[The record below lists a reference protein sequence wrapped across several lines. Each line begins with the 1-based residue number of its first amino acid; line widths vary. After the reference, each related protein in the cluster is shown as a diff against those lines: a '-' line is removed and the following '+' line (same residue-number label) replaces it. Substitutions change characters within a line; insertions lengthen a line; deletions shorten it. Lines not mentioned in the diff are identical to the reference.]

1 MKRLLTLA
9 LTTMAGTLALIGAVH
24 AADADDILATGGIYG
39 GPSQAAAVC
48 YVYNPGSRPVFISSA
63 VIRNQSGAIV
73 ANLTTNSCHMM
84 ALPPSQTCA
93 LDAVATNQSYS
104 CTISAERAGTL
115 RGNMD
120 MRTSTGAVLAN
131 SNLVATSGSKE
142 HDDK

>member
-1 MKRLLTLA
+1 MKRLLALT
-9 LTTMAGTLALIGAVH
+9 LTTMAGTLALTGAVR

-84 ALPPSQTCA
+84 VLPPSQTCA
-93 LDAVATNQSYS
+93 LDAVATNQAYS
-104 CTISAERAGTL
+104 CTISAERANAL

-131 SNLVATSGSKE
+131 SNLVATPVSRE
-142 HDDK
+142 HDEK

>member
-1 MKRLLTLA
+1 
-9 LTTMAGTLALIGAVH
+9 
-24 AADADDILATGGIYG
+24 
-39 GPSQAAAVC
+39 
-48 YVYNPGSRPVFISSA
+48 VFIASA

-84 ALPPSQTCA
+84 VLPPSQTCA

-104 CTISAERAGTL
+104 CTISAERAATL

-131 SNLVATSGSKE
+131 SNLVATAGSKE
-142 HDDK
+142 RDDK